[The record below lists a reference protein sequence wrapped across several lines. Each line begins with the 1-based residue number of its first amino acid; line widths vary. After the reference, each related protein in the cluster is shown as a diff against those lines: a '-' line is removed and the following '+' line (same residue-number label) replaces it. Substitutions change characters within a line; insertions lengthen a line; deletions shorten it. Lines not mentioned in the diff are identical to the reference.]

1 MNFMSYSMVE
11 MMTFQGLGDLI
22 NAFRVKRLGLEPVSS
37 LWAPGALY
45 RMKVP
50 FTYMWSPSLVS
61 KPKDWGPEIDIG
73 GFVFLDLAS
82 DYKPPKDLS
91 DFLDAGDPPV
101 YIGFGSIVVDDPD
114 RFTQMIFKAVEMAG
128 VRALVNKGWG
138 GIGGEGKNTPEN
150 IFMLENTPHDWLFP
164 RVKAVVHH
172 GGAGTT
178 AIGLKCGK
186 PTMIVP
192 FFGDQPFWG
201 AMVAEAKAGAHECIP
216 YKKLTAERLA
226 EGIKQCMSEESQQN
240 VQKIADSIVHE
251 GDGAENAVKSF
262 HRSLPLAG
270 RKSMRCSILED
281 RVAVW
286 TMGQSSLRLSA
297 LAAEL
302 LVEKGRVKWSE
313 LKLLRHYAWN
323 DFDGPGE
330 PITGT
335 TSAIATSLYGIGEGV
350 GMVPVRI
357 AEHARKREKHEQ
369 KKKAIAARKEE
380 KRKAKEA
387 AKAQV
392 EKSTATDGP
401 LPEEPAEAQPYRD
414 DGGRR
419 PNAQRGETNTTLGS
433 TISDDPRESFAHE
446 MAGDL
451 GRGFKRSGAALINM
465 PNDLH
470 MAIAQGF
477 HNAPRL
483 YGDATVRKPTR
494 ITGIKSGWTAARR
507 EFGYGLYDSWTG
519 LVTQPVGGW
528 RDEATVPGKFAGMG
542 KGVAKGL
549 GGFVLKNVTAIVA
562 PPAYLGMGARKY
574 LEKKLGG
581 PGTNAFIRKAHIVQ
595 GTKDLQAL
603 KDKPEELERIQKL
616 VDDGWRV
623 YEEIWDEVNIFQRS
637 AGPGPIGKLK
647 FMREKKRWEQEGALE
662 NIQTAEKALRARQQH
677 KDVHGMFERRK
688 REVRLAEAPRAGAMD
703 QPEDPGEAEG
713 VLENGRRKPSA
724 QEIEAG
730 NDAQGSDAIQEEEE
744 AEDLSESKPTFEDGD
759 RHHSDNTDKPRLSRD
774 RGESDTTAVASDNE
788 FDAQDKNKADGGFGA
803 SKRLESAGAAVGE
816 GKSKTEHMMDTQP
829 AHFTNGSVQVG

>member
-1 MNFMSYSMVE
+1 VE

-50 FTYMWSPSLVS
+50 YTYMWSPSLVS

-82 DYKPPKDLS
+82 DFKPPKDLS
-91 DFLDAGDPPV
+91 DFLDAGEPPV
-101 YIGFGSIVVDDPD
+101 YVGFGSIVVDDPD

-138 GIGGEGKNTPEN
+138 GIGGEGNDTPEN
-150 IFMLENTPHDWLFP
+150 VFMLDNTPHDWLFP

-226 EGIKQCMSEESQQN
+226 EGIKQCMTEESQKN
-240 VQKIADSIVHE
+240 VQKIADSIVDE

-286 TMGQSSLRLSA
+286 TLGQSSLRLSA

-313 LKLLRHYAWN
+313 LKLLRHYQWN

-357 AEHARKREKHEQ
+357 AEHMKKRDKHEQ

-380 KRKAKEA
+380 KAQAKAA
-387 AKAQV
+387 AKAHV
-392 EKSTATDGP
+392 EKSTATESPMDG
-401 LPEEPAEAQPYRD
+401 ESAEPAEQTAYPD
-414 DGGRR
+414 NGGRR
-419 PNAQRGETNTTLGS
+419 PNTHRNETTTTVGS
-433 TISDDPRESFAHE
+433 TISDDPRESFAQE
-446 MAGDL
+446 MAEDV
-451 GRGFKRSGAALINM
+451 GRGFKRSGAALLTM
-465 PNDLH
+465 PMDLH

-483 YGDATVRKPTR
+483 YGDATVRKPVR
-494 ITGIKSGWTAARR
+494 ITGMKSGWTAARR
-507 EFGYGLYDSWTG
+507 EFGYGIYDSWTG
-519 LVTQPVGGW
+519 LVTQPAGGW
-528 RDEATVPGKFAGMG
+528 RDEVTIPGKFAGMG
-542 KGVAKGL
+542 KGVARGL
-549 GGFVLKNVTAIVA
+549 GGFVLKNVTAIIA

-574 LEKKLGG
+574 IEKKLGG
-581 PGTNAFIRKAHIVQ
+581 PGANTYIRKAHIVQ
-595 GTKDLQAL
+595 GTKDFQAL
-603 KDKPEELERIQKL
+603 KNEPEELERIQTL
-616 VDDGWRV
+616 VDQGWRV
-623 YEEIWDEVNIFQRS
+623 YEEIWQEVNVFKQS

-647 FMREKKRWEQEGALE
+647 FAREKKRWEEEGALE
-662 NIQTAEKALRARQQH
+662 NIQTAKKALRARQLN

-688 REVRLAEAPRAGAMD
+688 REVRLAEAPRAGAME
-703 QPEDPGEAEG
+703 QPEDPGDAEG
-713 VLENGRRKPSA
+713 VLENGRRKQNTEEGAAASKT
-724 QEIEAG
+724 
-730 NDAQGSDAIQEEEE
+730 DASDARPDAIEEEE
-744 AEDLSESKPTFEDGD
+744 EDSFDSEPTFEQAAKE
-759 RHHSDNTDKPRLSRD
+759 HMDKREPRLSRD

-788 FDAQDKNKADGGFGA
+788 FDDQGKADGDAGA
-803 SKRLESAGAAVGE
+803 AKRLESAGALIGND
-816 GKSKTEHMMDTQP
+816 KSKAEHMMGSQP
-829 AHFTNGSVQVG
+829 AHVGQSVQVG